1 MSTSAAHSHAA
12 LEKRDIWDSLTGV
25 ADLAIVLRKHQEA
38 LEAIIA
44 EQRLVLAMADTVI
57 AKGQWHH
64 SMHQQVAG
72 VRRQIRETR
81 KL

>member
-12 LEKRDIWDSLTGV
+12 LERKDVWDSLTAV
-25 ADLAIVLRKHQEA
+25 ADLAITASKEAKA

-44 EQRLVLAMADTVI
+44 EQRLVLAMAEDVI
-57 AKGQWHH
+57 RKGQWHP
-64 SMHQQVAG
+64 SMQQQVAG
-72 VRRQIRETR
+72 VQRQIRETR